1 MKMSKNQIAA
11 TKLNNVRS
19 ILAKSIPQMEMALP
33 KHLTG
38 ERLSR
43 IALTEIRKNP
53 KLLDCEPKSFV
64 GAIMQCAQLGLEP
77 GTELGQAYL
86 IPFYNSKNKQEDCQ
100 FIIGYRG
107 MISLARNSG
116 QLQSINA
123 QCVYDNEV
131 FEFEYGINEKLKH
144 IPTLGSKGEFLG
156 AYAIA
161 KLKDGGYQFLF
172 VDKEKIYK
180 LRDEQLAKIKNDY
193 AKKYSPWSSCFE
205 EMACKTAIRR
215 LFKYLPI
222 SVEMQS
228 AISADE
234 AADRGEQN
242 NKLFT
247 EINTDI
253 DVEQL
258 DFDDET
264 GEINETKINDA
275 VSQLN

>member
-1 MKMSKNQIAA
+1 MSKNQIAA

-123 QCVYDNEV
+123 QCVYDNEI

-144 IPTLGSKGEFLG
+144 IPTLGQKGAFLG

-275 VSQLN
+275 VSQLTD

>member
-1 MKMSKNQIAA
+1 MS
-11 TKLNNVRS
+11 TKEISTNKLSNVRTL
-19 ILAKSIPQMEMALP
+19 LAKAIPQMQMALP

-53 KLLDCEPKSFV
+53 KLLDCEPKSFI

-107 MISLARNSG
+107 MITLARNSG

-123 QCVYDNEV
+123 QCVYSNEV

-144 IPTLGSKGEFLG
+144 IPSLAQKGEFIG

-180 LRDEQLAKIKNDY
+180 LRDEQLSKIKNEY
-193 AKKYSPWSSCFE
+193 AKKYSPWASCFE

-222 SVEMQS
+222 SVELQT

-242 NKLFT
+242 NQLFT
-247 EINTDI
+247 EIQTDI
-253 DVEQL
+253 EVDNVDV
-258 DFDDET
+258 DNET

-275 VSQLN
+275 ISQLN